1 MRQAVR
7 VGRQILLPRIRSQGK
22 LEFKVWQRYP
32 AQTSGR
38 LAAKDF
44 VPSVSNASLHWDGST
59 YYSTLFHEL
68 VHSTGHESRLNR
80 SFGAHFGDEL
90 YSKEELVAGQ
100 GLTLSLV
107 QET

>member
-1 MRQAVR
+1 LV
-7 VGRQILLPRIRSQGK
+7 
-22 LEFKVWQRYP
+22 
-32 AQTSGR
+32 T
-38 LAAKDF
+38 KDF

-68 VHSTGHESRLNR
+68 VHSTGHESRLNS

-107 QET
+107 QEN